1 MHREL
6 GSTVALLAPLRS
18 PMSALQ
24 RIAHLGEGRL
34 EVLQHLGY
42 LLLKK
47 GRWSAVLEF
56 GGRRT
61 VRVGAV
67 IG

>member
-1 MHREL
+1 L
-6 GSTVALLAPLRS
+6 STLNTLLVNLNTLRDSLTIGLPL
-18 PMSALQ
+18 A
-24 RIAHLGEGRL
+24 
-34 EVLQHLGY
+34 Y